1 MSPCMAERVVN
12 PEILDSLDPSDP
24 AAIRSRKDLRRINW
38 FMRGE
43 AWILQQ
49 LVEMKDLSKVVE
61 IGAGDGHLATKIK
74 EKFPAVT
81 VIAVDLLDRPES
93 VPLNVEWQTGDVMQS
108 HCFDDDTV
116 VVANLFIHH
125 LDDEKLFQLGEKISS
140 CRALIMAEPH
150 RYWFSK
156 LLGYLMFP
164 LINRVTRHDMLVS
177 IDAGF
182 RFGELAG
189 LIDVDWHWDEHAALG
204 GIRSISK
211 QIK

>member
-1 MSPCMAERVVN
+1 MLERVVK
-12 PEILDSLDPSDP
+12 PEILDSLEPTDP
-24 AAIRSRKDLRRINW
+24 AAIRSRKDLRLINW

-43 AWILQQ
+43 AWILRQ
-49 LVEMKDLSKVVE
+49 LANIPDLSKVVE

-74 EKFPAVT
+74 KKFPQVEVMA
-81 VIAVDLLDRPES
+81 IDLIERPDQVAEG
-93 VPLNVEWQTGDVMQS
+93 VNWQSEDVLKS
-108 HCFDDDTV
+108 DCFDSDTV

-125 LDDEKLFQLGEKISS
+125 LDEDSLWSLGEKVSG

-156 LLGYLMFP
+156 LLGYLIFP
-164 LINRVTRHDMLVS
+164 LVNHVTRHDMIVS

-189 LIDVDWHWDEHAALG
+189 LIDVDWHWDERAALG
-204 GIRSISK
+204 GIRSIAKRTS
-211 QIK
+211 

>member
-1 MSPCMAERVVN
+1 MK
-12 PEILDSLDPSDP
+12 PEILDSLDASDP
-24 AAIRSRKDLRRINW
+24 AAIRSRQDLRRINW

-43 AWILQQ
+43 TWILQQ
-49 LVEMKDLSKVVE
+49 LASIENLSKVVE

-74 EKFPAVT
+74 EKFPGVE
-81 VIAVDLLDRPES
+81 VIAIDLLDRPEGVS
-93 VPLNVEWQTGDVMQS
+93 TDVKWRSEDVMKS
-108 HCFDDDTV
+108 DCFDGDTV

-125 LDDEKLFQLGEKISS
+125 LDDENLFQLGEKICN
-140 CRALIMAEPH
+140 CRAIIMAEPH

-156 LLGYLMFP
+156 LLGYFMFP
-164 LINRVTRHDMLVS
+164 LINHVTKHDMIVS

-189 LIDVDWHWDEHAALG
+189 LIDVDWHWDERAALG
-204 GIRSISK
+204 GIRSVAT

>member
-1 MSPCMAERVVN
+1 MAERVVK
-12 PEILDSLDPSDP
+12 PEILDSLDANDP

-43 AWILQQ
+43 AWILQK
-49 LVEMKDLSKVVE
+49 LASVENLSKVVE

-74 EKFPAVT
+74 ERFPDVE
-81 VIAVDLLDRPES
+81 VIAIDLLDRPEGVLADVKWRS
-93 VPLNVEWQTGDVMQS
+93 EDVMES
-108 HCFDDDTV
+108 DCFDSDTV

-125 LDDEKLFQLGEKISS
+125 LDNEDLYNLGEKISD
-140 CRALIMAEPH
+140 CRAIIMAEPH

-156 LLGYLMFP
+156 LLGYLIFP
-164 LINRVTRHDMLVS
+164 IVNHVTRHDMILS

-189 LIDVDWHWDEHAALG
+189 LIDVDWHWDERAALG
-204 GIRSISK
+204 GIRSVAT